1 MSLEEETYGWSEA
14 AVKVLKERYFDKND
28 DGEIIE
34 DVKSFCHRVAEA
46 VAGAEFKWG
55 ADPAQMQE
63 WQEKFEDLMLSRR
76 FLPNSPTLMNAGT
89 DNGQCLSACFVLGI
103 PDNLGGIF
111 DTIKHAAIIH
121 KSAGGTG
128 FSFSHLRPEGST
140 VGSTKGVSSGP
151 VSFLKVFN
159 AATEQIKAGGRR
171 RGANMAILRCSHPD
185 LNKFIDCKL
194 PDPVTGVRD
203 ITNFNISVAADDLFM
218 QQVRVPNGTYPQI
231 DPHAQQTV
239 AMPVAS
245 EVMDRIA
252 QRAWETGD
260 PGLVFIDRVNN
271 SASNPTPELETIDA
285 TNPCGEQALGHND
298 ACNLGSINLSLYVND
313 TREFDWAQYRKD
325 IHLATRFLDNVI
337 EINPFPLPEITEKVR
352 ANRRIGLGVMGFA
365 DVLFLLRIPYGS
377 KLAQEY
383 GRRFM
388 RVMTEESMAASFC
401 LAVDHRGAAPNF
413 PHSIYSG
420 QRPLRN
426 LTTTTVAPTGTI
438 SILAGCSSGIEPVFA
453 LAYQH
458 VVNRGKP
465 TERILNIVNPVF
477 EEIAKAEGFW
487 SPELEKY
494 VARHG
499 VLTGF
504 DEGTTSIPDWAFE
517 VFKTANEISI
527 EDHIDMQ
534 AAWQEYCHN
543 AISKTIN
550 LPNSATVEDI
560 KKAYLRAYDKGC
572 KGITVFRDGCLST
585 GQVLNAGT
593 TTKKEPCVPCGDE
606 PKEEVSDLV
615 LASAYG
621 PTPKIRKAHD
631 VLEGKTY
638 TVKAPE
644 GSVHVTLNSD
654 QDGPLEVF
662 LNIGKA
668 GSDVNALS
676 EAIGRLLSMAL
687 RLPSFIPAQERLE
700 LLIQQLEGIGGSR
713 FVGFGANRVLSLP
726 DAVAKALTKLSRTHA
741 QNLAEDLASP
751 EIEEVIKAL
760 SNGHIKPNLCPKC
773 SNMTLVREE
782 GCRKC
787 AGCGYSECG

>member
-46 VAGAEFKWG
+46 VAEAEFKWG

-63 WQEKFEDLMLSRR
+63 WRDEFEDLMLSRR

-89 DNGQCLSACFVLGI
+89 GNDQCLSACFVLGI

-151 VSFLKVFN
+151 VSFLKIFN

-171 RGANMAILRCSHPD
+171 RGANMAVLDCHHPD
-185 LNKFIDCKL
+185 LNKFIDCKM
-194 PDPVTGVRD
+194 PDPATGIRD
-203 ITNFNISVAADDLFM
+203 ITNFNISVAATNEFM
-218 QQVRVPNGTYPQI
+218 RAVLTDTTYSQI
-231 DPHAQQTV
+231 DPHTKQVTAIPRAQ
-239 AMPVAS
+239 

-252 QRAWETGD
+252 ERAWRTGD
-260 PGLVFIDRVNN
+260 PGLVFIDRINN
-271 SASNPTPELETIDA
+271 SASNPTPDLETIDA

-298 ACNLGSINLSLYVND
+298 ACNLGSINLSEYV
-313 TREFDWAQYRKD
+313 TGPQEFDWEQYRKD

-337 EINPFPLPEITEKVR
+337 EINPFPLPKIRAKVR
-352 ANRRIGLGVMGFA
+352 SNRRIGLGVMGFA
-365 DVLFLLRIPYGS
+365 DLLFKVRIPYGS
-377 KLAQEY
+377 PAARVL
-383 GRRFM
+383 GNLLM
-388 RVMTEESMAASFC
+388 RIMTEESVRTSTE
-401 LAVDHRGAAPNF
+401 LAQERGEAPNF
-413 PHSIYSG
+413 KRSIYAAG
-420 QRPLRN
+420 EPIRN

-458 VVNRGKP
+458 IVNRGKS
-465 TERILNIVNPVF
+465 TERILNIVNSVF

-487 SPELEKY
+487 SPELENY

-504 DEGTTSIPDWAFE
+504 DEGTTSIPDWAFD

-534 AAWQEYCHN
+534 AAWQEHCHN

-726 DAVAKALTKLSRTHA
+726 DAVAKALTKLSKTHA

-751 EIEEVIKAL
+751 AVEEVIKVL

-782 GCRKC
+782 GCKKC